1 MQGRTIVVRMANSTA
16 QFNWLKWVGIVKSF
30 KAGNNVGVFMHD
42 PQVVWEAARAQRGTR
57 IKEDSQLHVV
67 SGTKAEMDMGKPFS
81 IWIGIGRSGGLVV
94 TYCLKEQ
101 TKRDNW
107 QTHLAGW
114 GNGLASVGLVALGT
128 SLLGWLW
135 CYHVSQAGAV

>member
-42 PQVVWEAARAQRGTR
+42 PQVVWEVARAQCGTR

-67 SGTKAEMDMGKPFS
+67 SRTKAEMDMGKAIVNMDWHRAQWWACGDILLEGANKEGQLADTLGRMGEWVS
-81 IWIGIGRSGGLVV
+81 ISWLGGVGYIIAGLVV
-94 TYCLKEQ
+94 VLPC
-101 TKRDNW
+101 
-107 QTHLAGW
+107 
-114 GNGLASVGLVALGT
+114 
-128 SLLGWLW
+128 
-135 CYHVSQAGAV
+135 